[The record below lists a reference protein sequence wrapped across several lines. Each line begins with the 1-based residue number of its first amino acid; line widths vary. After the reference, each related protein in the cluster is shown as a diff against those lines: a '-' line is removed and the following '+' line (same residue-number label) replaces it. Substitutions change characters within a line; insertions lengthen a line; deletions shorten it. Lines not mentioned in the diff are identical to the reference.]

1 MDRMGRQIQGDL
13 GEQARIQK
21 LGGKAFNMNRLTKGE
36 NSPLVDLATDKSF
49 ESVKVFDNPKKYA
62 AHLCDLQASDKWA
75 SSKQI
80 GLLNK
85 AAKAVLNGAAE
96 LKAKGCLPKGLTTR
110 SGPEAVKTNIRDK
123 GVVAVPDDHVRPAR
137 RALLKSIKES
147 PEPYGVKPGDRK
159 GMAARFQALK
169 GRIQGCGR
177 NYGDMLAE
185 AAAKTKGMLQGAKG
199 SAAGKAAGFARPA
212 PPASPPGHAAPGHG
226 TATPPGHSAPGP
238 APGAPHATPQQSPGV
253 TPPGFGPR

>member
-36 NSPLVDLATDKSF
+36 NAPLVDLATDKSF
-49 ESVKVFDNPKKYA
+49 ESVKVYDKPQKYA
-62 AHLCDLQASDKWA
+62 AHLCDLQAGDKWA

-85 AAKAVLNGAAE
+85 AAKAVVNAAAE
-96 LKAKGCLPKGLTTR
+96 LKAKGFLPKGLTTR
-110 SGPEAVKTNIRDK
+110 SGHEAVKTNIRDK
-123 GVVAVPDDHVRPAR
+123 AVVAVPDDHVKPAR

-147 PEPYGVKPGDRK
+147 PEPWGVKPGDRK
-159 GMAARFQALK
+159 AMAARYHALK

-177 NYGDMLAE
+177 NYGDILAE
-185 AAAKTKGMLQGAKG
+185 AVAKTKGMLQGAKS
-199 SAAGKAAGFARPA
+199 SAAGKAGGFARPA

-226 TATPPGHSAPGP
+226 NATPAGHAAPGP
-238 APGAPHATPQQSPGV
+238 PAGAHQATPQQAPGA